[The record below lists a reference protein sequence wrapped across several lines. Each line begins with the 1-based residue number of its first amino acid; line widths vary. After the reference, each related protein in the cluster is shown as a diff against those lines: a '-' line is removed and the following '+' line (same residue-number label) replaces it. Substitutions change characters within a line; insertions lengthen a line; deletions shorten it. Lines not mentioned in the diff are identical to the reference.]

1 MQAPEVVLQQM
12 QVFDQQVAA
21 ALAVAKQR
29 LDLTECGGI
38 DLPPLRMIRPAPPPR
53 AGVDAAVVSYG
64 RAHAIA
70 AASPSPPFR
79 GENLL

>member
-1 MQAPEVVLQQM
+1 
-12 QVFDQQVAA
+12 
-21 ALAVAKQR
+21 
-29 LDLTECGGI
+29 
-38 DLPPLRMIRPAPPPR
+38 LPPLRMIRPAPPPR

-64 RAHAIA
+64 CAHAIA